1 MKTLVLMMSLLSLL
15 VLSISCNKSEEQ
27 KATDSMQREESRA
40 QEPRVEDMPS
50 DVKED
55 IQEEE
60 MDVREEQM
68 DVEGEKDDVQNTI
81 DKAREDVEDETR
93 MED

>member
-15 VLSISCNKSEEQ
+15 IFSIGCNKSEER
-27 KATDSMQREESRA
+27 KGTTSDSMQREESRA
-40 QEPRVEDMPS
+40 EEFPS

-60 MDVREEQM
+60 ADVREEQM
-68 DVEGEKDDVQNTI
+68 DVESEKDDVQNTI
-81 DKAREDVEDETR
+81 DKARDDMSDDETKL
-93 MED
+93 ED